1 MLDFFSS
8 LFDAT
13 GFPAR
18 WHCGVWSS
26 ELGWLHILS
35 DIAIFGAYVAIPC
48 VLAFFALRRNDLPFP
63 RIIWLFVAFIFACGT
78 THLIEAIIFWHPVY
92 RLAGVVKLFTAIVSW
107 GTVFALIRIVP
118 QVLHLPG
125 LAKLNTELREE
136 VTERTRIETAL
147 RQSEEKL
154 ASLLTSERQARAE
167 AERASQ
173 IKDEFLSTVSHEL
186 RSPLNAIL
194 GYAQLLGRSPSDEDS
209 RDGLAVIERNAKAQA
224 QIIDDLLDMSR
235 IIAGKLRLNV
245 ANVDLTEVVA
255 TAIENIHPAADAKQ
269 QHIHAVLD
277 PQAAHVLG
285 DAGRLQQ
292 IAWNL
297 LSNAVKFTPK
307 GGRIQVALSRVNSH
321 IEFKVSDTGEGIPH
335 ESLPLIFGRFQQA
348 DSSTTRRHGGLGLG
362 LAIVKQLVEL
372 HGGQINA
379 HSDGPGRGA
388 SFLVTLPVRA
398 THAAST
404 DGADDGA
411 SSNNF
416 GLAANISLAGVRVL
430 VVDDEYDSREIVRRL
445 LNELDATVEVAASA
459 NEALA
464 ALRRSPPDVLL
475 SDIGMPG
482 TDGYDLVHEIRN
494 LPEAQGGCIP
504 AAALTAFARPED
516 RQRAL
521 LAGFQSHIT
530 KPVDPGELAIVV
542 ATLAGRTGRRA
553 AET

>member
-1 MLDFFSS
+1 MLDFFAN
-8 LFDAT
+8 LFDTT

-48 VLAFFALRRNDLPFP
+48 VLAFFALRRSDLPFP

-78 THLIEAIIFWHPVY
+78 THLLEAIIFWHPVY
-92 RLAGVVKLFTAIVSW
+92 RLAGLVKLFTAVVSW
-107 GTVFALIRIVP
+107 GTVFALVRVVP
-118 QVLHLPG
+118 HVLHWPG

-136 VTERTRIETAL
+136 VAERTRVETAL

-154 ASLLTSERQARAE
+154 AGLLTSERQARAE

-186 RSPLNAIL
+186 RTPLNAIL
-194 GYAQLLGRSPSDEDS
+194 GYAQLLGRSPADDDS

-235 IIAGKLRLNV
+235 IIAGKLRLHV
-245 ANVDLTEVVA
+245 ASVDLTQVVA
-255 TAIENIHPAADAKQ
+255 AAIQTIQPAADAKNL
-269 QHIHAVLD
+269 HIHAVLD
-277 PQAAHVLG
+277 PRAGHVLG

-292 IAWNL
+292 VAWNL

-321 IEFKVSDTGEGIPH
+321 IEFKVSDTGEGIPLD
-335 ESLPLIFGRFQQA
+335 SLPLIFGRFQQA

-362 LAIVKQLVEL
+362 LAIAKQLVEL
-372 HGGQINA
+372 HGGQITA

-388 SFLVTLPVRA
+388 AFLVTLPVRVL
-398 THAAST
+398 H
-404 DGADDGA
+404 GG
-411 SSNNF
+411 SSN
-416 GLAANISLAGVRVL
+416 GVDHVTDAGAPANHLDVPADISLAGVRVL
-430 VVDDEYDSREIVRRL
+430 VVDDEFDSREIVRRL
-445 LNELDATVEVAASA
+445 LTGLDASVETAAGVD
-459 NEALA
+459 EALA

-482 TDGYDLVHEIRN
+482 KDGYDL
-494 LPEAQGGCIP
+494 AQ
-504 AAALTAFARPED
+504 AL
-516 RQRAL
+516 RA
-521 LAGFQSHIT
+521 
-530 KPVDPGELAIVV
+530 
-542 ATLAGRTGRRA
+542 
-553 AET
+553 

>member
-1 MLDFFSS
+1 MLDFLSS
-8 LFDAT
+8 LFDTT

-63 RIIWLFVAFIFACGT
+63 RVIWLFVAFIFACGT
-78 THLIEAIIFWHPVY
+78 THLVEAIIFWHPVY

-136 VTERTRIETAL
+136 VEQRTRIETAL

-186 RSPLNAIL
+186 RTPLNAIL
-194 GYAQLLGRSPSDEDS
+194 GYAQLLGRAPCDGDS
-209 RDGLAVIERNAKAQA
+209 REGLAVIERNAKAQA

-235 IIAGKLRLNV
+235 IIAGKLRLDV
-245 ANVDLTEVVA
+245 VDVDLAQVVTA
-255 TAIENIHPAADAKQ
+255 AIETIQPAADAKNLRIQ
-269 QHIHAVLD
+269 SVLD
-277 PQAAHVLG
+277 PQAGHVLG

-292 IAWNL
+292 VAWNL

-321 IEFKVSDTGEGIPH
+321 IEFKVSDTGEGIPQ
-335 ESLPLIFGRFQQA
+335 ESLPLIFRRFQQA

-372 HGGQINA
+372 HGGQISAN
-379 HSDGPGRGA
+379 SDGPGRGA
-388 SFLVTLPVRA
+388 DFLVTLPVRLLRA
-398 THAAST
+398 PSP
-404 DGADDGA
+404 DGADDA
-411 SSNNF
+411 APANDL

-430 VVDDEYDSREIVRRL
+430 VVDDEQDSREIVRRL
-445 LNELDATVEVAASA
+445 LNELDASVEIAASA
-459 NEALA
+459 DEALSA
-464 ALRRSPPDVLL
+464 VKQRPPDVLL

-482 TDGYDLVHEIRN
+482 KDGYDLAHELRS
-494 LPEAQGGCIP
+494 LPEAQGGRIP

-516 RQRAL
+516 RKRAL

-553 AET
+553 AES

>member
-1 MLDFFSS
+1 MLDFFTS
-8 LFDAT
+8 LFDTT

-107 GTVFALIRIVP
+107 GTVLALIRIVP
-118 QVLHLPG
+118 LVLHWPG

-136 VTERTRIETAL
+136 VAERTRVEAAL

-167 AERASQ
+167 AERASR

-209 RDGLAVIERNAKAQA
+209 RDGLAVIERNARAQA

-235 IIAGKLRLNV
+235 IMAGKLRLNV

-255 TAIENIHPAADAKQ
+255 AAIENIQPAADAKQ

-277 PQAAHVLG
+277 PRAGHVLG

-292 IAWNL
+292 VAWNL

-321 IEFKVSDTGEGIPH
+321 IEFKVSDTGEGIPN

-372 HGGQINA
+372 HGGQITA

-388 SFLVTLPVRA
+388 TFLVTLPVRA
-398 THAAST
+398 THASSS
-404 DGADDGA
+404 DGANDGV

-416 GLAANISLAGVRVL
+416 GLAANINLAGVRVL
-430 VVDDEYDSREIVRRL
+430 VVDDEHDSREIVRRL
-445 LNELDATVEVAASA
+445 LKELDATVEVAASA
-459 NEALA
+459 EEAVA
-464 ALRRSPPDVLL
+464 AFKRNPPDVLL

-482 TDGYDLVHEIRN
+482 TDGYDLVQEIRN
-494 LPEAQGGCIP
+494 LPESQGGYTP

-521 LAGFQSHIT
+521 LAGFQSHIA
-530 KPVDPGELAIVV
+530 KPVDPDELAIVV

-553 AET
+553 AEI